1 VVTPR
6 TATPEQTSTRDR
18 IVETA
23 LRLFSERGTA
33 SVSVRDLAEAAGV
46 TVPGLYYHF
55 ASKAE
60 LIQAVYQAR
69 GMGRTIDELR
79 PDELPRPGPIETRIA
94 EHARWSFDRLVEDEE
109 FLRLMHRE
117 AVLGDSDAL
126 EVGRVMRERYRSRW
140 QTVLGASSDVAKDVD
155 LTAAADVIATFL
167 WGLFVEYLNR
177 RDATAA
183 VRIDD
188 FARMIAQSLRSGS

>member
-1 VVTPR
+1 MSPR
-6 TATPEQTSTRDR
+6 TASPEQTSTRDR

-33 SVSVRDLAEAAGV
+33 SVSVRDLAEGAGV

-69 GMGRTIDELR
+69 GMGRPIEELA
-79 PDELPRPGPIETRIA
+79 PEELPRPGPIEARIA
-94 EHARWSFDRLVEDEE
+94 EHARQSFVRLIEDEE

-117 AVLGDSDAL
+117 AVLGDTDAL
-126 EVGRVMRERYRSRW
+126 EVGRLMGERYRARW
-140 QTVLGASSDVAKDVD
+140 QIVLADSTDVAADAE
-155 LTAAADVIATFL
+155 LAAAADVIATFL
-167 WGLFVEYLNR
+167 WGLFVEYLNHH
-177 RDATAA
+177 DPA
-183 VRIDD
+183 VAGRIDD
-188 FARMIAQSLRSGS
+188 FARMIAPSLRSES